1 MVTVAPSTVAPVPVT
16 WAESPF
22 SFIVALYEADEQAD
36 IRHSAPAS
44 VSAEKIAIILVFFN
58 VTTFFYSISRSSAR
72 QRLIFKLPLRQRSSS
87 RKALLSASFFMSI
100 S

>member
-22 SFIVALYEADEQAD
+22 SFIVALYEADEQAY

-58 VTTFFYSISRSSAR
+58 VTTSFTASPGLPPGKDLYSNCRFGSAAYR
-72 QRLIFKLPLRQRSSS
+72 
-87 RKALLSASFFMSI
+87 
-100 S
+100 